1 MNAHEKQLLRAFR
14 ELPDEQKK
22 SLMDYA
28 EFLVSRAPQ
37 ATAEQAVNS
46 TELLPI
52 ERPAQE
58 SVIKAVRRLMA
69 TYPMLDRSKLLNDTS
84 GFITQHI
91 IHGKPAVEVI
101 DEMEV
106 FFARHYETYKAEQ

>member
-1 MNAHEKQLLRAFR
+1 MNVHEKQLLRAFR
-14 ELPDEQKK
+14 ELPEEQKK

-28 EFLVSRAPQ
+28 EFLASRTTQ
-37 ATAEQAVNS
+37 VMGEQEVS
-46 TELLPI
+46 TEPLPL
-52 ERPAQE
+52 ERPPKE
-58 SVIKAVRRLMA
+58 NVIKAVRRLMA
-69 TYPMLDRSKLLNDTS
+69 TYHMLDRSKLLNDTS
-84 GFITQHI
+84 SFVTQHV

>member
-28 EFLVSRAPQ
+28 EFLASRAPQ

-46 TELLPI
+46 T
-52 ERPAQE
+52 
-58 SVIKAVRRLMA
+58 VRRLMA

-91 IHGKPAVEVI
+91 IHGKPSVEVI

>member
-1 MNAHEKQLLRAFR
+1 MNAQEKQLLRVFR
-14 ELPDEQKK
+14 ELPEEQQK

-28 EFLVSRAPQ
+28 EFLASRVPQ
-37 ATAEQAVNS
+37 VVGAQEEDS
-46 TELLPI
+46 TEPLPI
-52 ERPAQE
+52 ERPSKE

-84 GFITQHI
+84 GFITQHV

-101 DEMEV
+101 DEMEA
-106 FFARHYETYKAEQ
+106 FFARHYETYKAGQ

>member
-1 MNAHEKQLLRAFR
+1 MNVQEKELLRAFR

-28 EFLVSRAPQ
+28 EFLASRTPQ
-37 ATAEQAVNS
+37 VMGAQEEAS
-46 TELLPI
+46 TEPLPI

-84 GFITQHI
+84 GFITQHV

-106 FFARHYETYKAEQ
+106 FFARHYETYRAEQ

>member
-1 MNAHEKQLLRAFR
+1 MNAQEKQLLRSFR
-14 ELPDEQKK
+14 ELPEEQKR

-28 EFLVSRAPQ
+28 EFLASRTSQ
-37 ATAEQAVNS
+37 ATVVQEGASNEP
-46 TELLPI
+46 LPL

-84 GFITQHI
+84 GFLTQHV

-106 FFARHYETYKAEQ
+106 FFAQHYETYKAEQ